1 MQTRS
6 QVVVSD
12 ELATASQFCTRRY
25 IPTMTRASRTRSRRR
40 TVNKMLKSSS
50 LDRKN
55 WDESARESLLN
66 LSDADVVHHT
76 SPKSTP
82 VSSPATSTDYSHV
95 ENTGATRQEKPGDH
109 GSEMTSNAVDE
120 DAKKSAELNCELH
133 DPDGHYQ
140 DSLEPSQQ
148 QSAKRAMRRRLRLES
163 KDIQAS
169 PLKPVQRPAI
179 VDE

>member
-1 MQTRS
+1 
-6 QVVVSD
+6 
-12 ELATASQFCTRRY
+12 
-25 IPTMTRASRTRSRRR
+25 
-40 TVNKMLKSSS
+40 MLKSSS

-82 VSSPATSTDYSHV
+82 VSSPATSTDYKHAEST
-95 ENTGATRQEKPGDH
+95 ETQATGEKQGDAGSTDLVAEDAEKP
-109 GSEMTSNAVDE
+109 
-120 DAKKSAELNCELH
+120 AELNCELH